1 MRRRTFNPVE
11 TRTTA
16 DIDSAFR
23 AATKEADQAVILL
36 PAPFMGRN
44 ASQLADLALANRL
57 PTFKPLPPHALL
69 QGQAGRNQIF
79 RPVRHERP
87 STLLP
92 SGGNPTSP
100 SLLHEETAAR

>member
-44 ASQLADLALANRL
+44 ASQLAELALANRL
-57 PTFKPLPPHALL
+57 PTFNPLPPHALL
-69 QGQAGRNQIF
+69 DRIKARNAKPAKSNLQISEAREAF
-79 RPVRHERP
+79 NAFAER
-87 STLLP
+87 
-92 SGGNPTSP
+92 
-100 SLLHEETAAR
+100 R

>member
-44 ASQLADLALANRL
+44 ASQLAEALANRL
-57 PTFKPLPPHALL
+57 PTFNPLPPHALL
-69 QGQAGRNQIF
+69 DRIKARNAKPAKSNLQTSEAREAF
-79 RPVRHERP
+79 NAFAER
-87 STLLP
+87 
-92 SGGNPTSP
+92 
-100 SLLHEETAAR
+100 R